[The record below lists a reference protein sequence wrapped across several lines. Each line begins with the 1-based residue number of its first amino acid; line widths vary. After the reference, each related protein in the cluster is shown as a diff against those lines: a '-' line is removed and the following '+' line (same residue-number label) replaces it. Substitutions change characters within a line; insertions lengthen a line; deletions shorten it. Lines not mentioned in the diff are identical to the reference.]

1 MIPVHVEAFWHEG
14 RGPELLR
21 LHWDSSGTILR
32 GADYHNPDRG
42 STTPVRRVRFARAQV
57 AMITPEEVIDYATLG
72 PLLATH
78 RPAAMFDLGRSPWL
92 ESFAPRHLE
101 RCHHF
106 RLMFYDQLVDVIAEG
121 VEAEL
126 AESMPFATG
135 SIRIAGAGNVEA
147 PAWVALLGRGYQ
159 VQVASRGWIATGP
172 LGTFESD
179 GALSLLGLVA
189 LAESRG
195 ARWQASDAEVDE
207 FLRAT
212 TGAPGE
218 RGK

>member
-1 MIPVHVEAFWHEG
+1 MEAFWHEG

-121 VEAEL
+121 VEAGL

-135 SIRIAGAGNVEA
+135 TIHLGAAGNVEA
-147 PAWVALLGRGYQ
+147 PAWLELLARGYR
-159 VQVASRGWIATGP
+159 VQAGPGQWMAAGP
-172 LGTFESD
+172 LGRFI
-179 GALSLLGLVA
+179 GAGPLDLLGLVA

-195 ARWQASDAEVDE
+195 SRWQAGDAEIE
-207 FLRAT
+207 AFLRAT
-212 TGAPGE
+212 SLDE
-218 RGK
+218 ESK